1 MKDYILTF
9 IFCLFGLLSNAQT
22 ANDYFIK
29 AGEKVSE
36 ENGYQ
41 KAIEELTKA
50 IELEPNIKY
59 YKERARMKWFA
70 MDFRGAIEDYTKVI
84 NLDSNNVL
92 WYDNRGYLKQQIHDY
107 KGSIEDYT
115 KAIELE
121 PNIKYYKERASSKYL
136 ADDYQGAIVD
146 FTKFIKLDSTVAFC
160 YDYRGQCK
168 FSVGDY
174 RGAIVDFTKV
184 IKLKPDY
191 YYGIANC
198 YFLRGK
204 CKAGTDDYRG
214 AIEDYTKAIKLEPD
228 NSEIYMNRGLAKLN
242 LGIKNSG
249 CLDFSKAGE
258 LGDEEA
264 YKFITKHC
272 NNKF

>member
-1 MKDYILTF
+1 MKNYILIF
-9 IFCLFGLLSNAQT
+9 ILCLIDLVSNAQT

-29 AGEKVSE
+29 AKEKVVE
-36 ENGYQ
+36 ENGYL

-59 YKERARMKWFA
+59 YKERAYMKRA
-70 MDFRGAIEDYTKVI
+70 ALDSRGAIEDFTEVI
-84 NLDSNNVL
+84 KLDSNTVL
-92 WYDNRGYLKQQIHDY
+92 WFDIRGELKRKIDDY

-121 PNIKYYKERASSKYL
+121 PNNKYYRERAFSKYFF
-136 ADDYQGAIVD
+136 DDNHGAIVD
-146 FTKFIKLDSTVAFC
+146 FTKAIKLDSTDELS
-160 YDYRGQCK
+160 YRYRGKCK
-168 FSVGDY
+168 FYVADY

-184 IKLKPDY
+184 IKIKPDY
-191 YYGIANC
+191 YDIADC
-198 YFLRGK
+198 YFQRGK

-228 NSEIYMNRGLAKLN
+228 NSEIYINRGLAKLN

-258 LGDEEA
+258 LGEKEA

>member
-1 MKDYILTF
+1 MKNYILSF
-9 IFCLFGLLSNAQT
+9 ILFLFGLVSNAQT

-29 AGEKVSE
+29 AKEKVVE

-41 KAIEELTKA
+41 KAIVELTKA

-59 YKERARMKWFA
+59 FKERALMKWRA
-70 MDFRGAIEDYTKVI
+70 LDFRGAIEDYTKVI
-84 NLDSNNVL
+84 QLDSNNVL
-92 WYDNRGYLKQQIHDY
+92 WYDFRGELKRKIDDY
-107 KGSIEDYT
+107 KGAIEDYT

-121 PNIKYYKERASSKYL
+121 PNKKYYEERAISKYL
-136 ADDYQGAIVD
+136 FDDYRGAIVD
-146 FTKFIKLDSTVAFC
+146 FTKAIKLDSTVVFC
-160 YDYRGQCK
+160 YVYRGKCK
-168 FSVGDY
+168 YSVGDY

-184 IKLKPDY
+184 IKSKPDY
-191 YYGIANC
+191 YDIADC
-198 YFLRGK
+198 YFQRGK